1 MRVLEL
7 LLNKDYNIRQG
18 LLMGSTALRRYS
30 ALYFRLG
37 DLNFNGIAIKLA
49 VILVFSA
56 LLAYALI

>member
-1 MRVLEL
+1 
-7 LLNKDYNIRQG
+7 
-18 LLMGSTALRRYS
+18 MGSTALRRYS

-37 DLNFNGIAIKLA
+37 DLNFNSIAVKLVIKLA